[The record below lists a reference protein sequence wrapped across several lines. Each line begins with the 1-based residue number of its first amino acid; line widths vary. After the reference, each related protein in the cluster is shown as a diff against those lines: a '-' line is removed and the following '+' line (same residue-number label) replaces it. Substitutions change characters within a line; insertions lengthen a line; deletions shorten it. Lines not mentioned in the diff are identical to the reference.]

1 MSSNGINVT
10 DSFTT
15 LVEQSITV
23 LRLTVERIQPGT
35 VHKYLDLDEII
46 FLLAR
51 YLSRLGRNEGALRAK
66 MRFCHFAE
74 LALRDG
80 HSAKIGTDGLLP
92 NSLLDWL
99 TEWSMETM
107 KVRRRHLED
116 Q

>member
-1 MSSNGINVT
+1 
-10 DSFTT
+10 
-15 LVEQSITV
+15 
-23 LRLTVERIQPGT
+23 
-35 VHKYLDLDEII
+35 
-46 FLLAR
+46 
-51 YLSRLGRNEGALRAK
+51 

-107 KVRRRHLED
+107 KVRRRHLGIND
-116 Q
+116 MGD